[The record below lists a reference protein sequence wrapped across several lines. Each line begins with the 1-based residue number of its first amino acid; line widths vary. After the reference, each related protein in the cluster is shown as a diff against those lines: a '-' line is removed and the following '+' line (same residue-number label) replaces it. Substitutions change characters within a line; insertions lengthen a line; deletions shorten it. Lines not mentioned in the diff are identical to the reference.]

1 MIIAVLVI
9 GGLGMAAAVALGVAA
24 NIFRVEIDP
33 LVLEIEEA
41 LPGANCGGCG
51 YPGCSAAAE
60 AIAQGVMPANGCVG
74 GGPDVQIAVAAIL
87 GVEVRETEPEVA
99 QVGCR
104 YPVSRA
110 DIKFNYAGVTDCRAA
125 VLLAGGPKECPVG
138 CLGLG
143 SCVKACPFDALSMGS
158 DGLPVVDEEKC
169 TGCGT
174 CVRTCPVGIM
184 QLTSVSNRILNEYT
198 WDECTAPCQ
207 RRCPAG
213 IDVPE
218 QIRQTAL
225 GNYEQ
230 ALIVIK
236 ERNPLPL
243 ICGRICPRP
252 CESDCRRNLVDEPV
266 AINYL
271 KRFVADYER
280 LSGQRYQPFK
290 APATGRKVALIG
302 GGAQGLSA
310 AYFLARLGHSPV
322 IFESRPE
329 LGGLLRTAIPESR
342 LPRDVLDWEIE
353 GILEMGVEAE
363 TSKSFGRDFNLSQL
377 FDQGFENVFLAT
389 GGWDALLTPGRE
401 ITPAPALPG
410 IYLLM
415 PLTMAWAA
423 GRDVDLGHH
432 TALVGDGRETLDT
445 ARLCLSKGAARVTV
459 FSFVSKKQMG
469 VTDEELSRAEAEG
482 ITVLNEAVVTRLMG
496 VGDCLTKLAY
506 TQGRGEERIIEVET
520 IITASGRLPE
530 IIVSKIVPDQEEEG
544 GEEEEQAV
552 VPGAET
558 RWETT
563 MPYPRSIDRGHDMF
577 FNGEPVSDYWI
588 TVEAI
593 GAGRR
598 AAASIHKLLFGEK
611 AAAPENGIG
620 FGPPLL
626 DVDHLENLVAA
637 KPHQDMPEAAPEQ
650 KLDPNHEVELGYSE
664 ETARIEASRC
674 LNCGLI
680 CYYRTKYH

>member
-1 MIIAVLVI
+1 MIIAALVI

-60 AIAQGVMPANGCVG
+60 AIAKGIMPANGCVG

-87 GVEVRETEPEVA
+87 GVEIKETEPEVA
-99 QVGCR
+99 RVGCR

-110 DIKFNYAGVTDCRAA
+110 DIKFNYHGVTDCRAA
-125 VLLAGGPKECPVG
+125 VQLAGGPKECPVG
-138 CLGLG
+138 CIGLG
-143 SCVKACPFDALSMGS
+143 SCVKACPFDALSMGP
-158 DGLPVVDEEKC
+158 DGLPVVDEKKC

-213 IDVPE
+213 IDIPE
-218 QIRQTAL
+218 QIRRTAL

-290 APATGRKVALIG
+290 APATGRKIALIG

-310 AYFLARLGHSPV
+310 AYFLARLGHSPA
-322 IFESRPE
+322 IYESRPE

-363 TSKSFGRDFNLSQL
+363 TSKSFGRDINLSRL

-389 GGWDALLTPGRE
+389 GGWDALLTPGHE
-401 ITPAPALPG
+401 IMPAPALPG

-423 GRDVDLGHH
+423 GRDVDLGSH
-432 TALVGDGRETLDT
+432 TALVGDGREMLDT

-469 VTDEELSRAEAEG
+469 VTDEEVSQSEAEG
-482 ITVLNEAVVTRLMG
+482 ITLLNETAVTRLMG
-496 VGDCLTKLAY
+496 VGDCLT
-506 TQGRGEERIIEVET
+506 
-520 IITASGRLPE
+520 
-530 IIVSKIVPDQEEEG
+530 
-544 GEEEEQAV
+544 
-552 VPGAET
+552 
-558 RWETT
+558 
-563 MPYPRSIDRGHDMF
+563 
-577 FNGEPVSDYWI
+577 
-588 TVEAI
+588 
-593 GAGRR
+593 
-598 AAASIHKLLFGEK
+598 
-611 AAAPENGIG
+611 
-620 FGPPLL
+620 
-626 DVDHLENLVAA
+626 
-637 KPHQDMPEAAPEQ
+637 
-650 KLDPNHEVELGYSE
+650 EL
-664 ETARIEASRC
+664 
-674 LNCGLI
+674 
-680 CYYRTKYH
+680 